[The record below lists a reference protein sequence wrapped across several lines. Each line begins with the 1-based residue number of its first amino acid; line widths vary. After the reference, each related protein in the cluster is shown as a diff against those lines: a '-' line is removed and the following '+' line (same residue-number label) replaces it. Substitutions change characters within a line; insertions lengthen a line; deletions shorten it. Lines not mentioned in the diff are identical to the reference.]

1 MVTVQTD
8 ICYFYGCVLFQ
19 LRLHFQDKVVWLAQV
34 AHNHPALKICCGKKI
49 TIGLRR
55 DKRGSNLLLVIV
67 DNFWWP
73 LFDVAE
79 SDLPELDRLVGTCR
93 DKQLLA
99 ASIGLKRVISRRASV
114 LHLLTEY
121 VGNVVVV
128 SRELFHRCP
137 LVEAKEIDLVVHAG
151 QCI

>member
-8 ICYFYGCVLFQ
+8 VCNFYGCVLLQ
-19 LRLHFQDKVVWLAQV
+19 LRLHLQDEVVRLAQV
-34 AHNHPALKICCGKKI
+34 AHNHPALKICCSKKI
-49 TIGLRR
+49 NIRLWC
-55 DKRGSNLLLVIV
+55 DKRRSDLLLVVV

-73 LFDVAE
+73 LLDVAE
-79 SDLPELDRLVGTCR
+79 SDLPELDRLVGTRR

-99 ASIGLKRVISRRASV
+99 APLGLQWIISGRASV
-114 LHLLTEY
+114 LHLFTEN

-128 SRELFHRCP
+128 SRKLFHRCT
-137 LVEAKEIDLVVHAG
+137 LIEAKQVDLVIHAG